1 MAPVRHTLCVQ
12 ARASATWGLRGCAF
26 QYAGIA
32 AGVETAETQCPTHAL
47 TPATPPTLVPSA
59 EIKEKAGPKQ
69 AAPRLAP
76 IAPAPKPTPPPSP
89 APVPAPAPTPVV
101 PLAGSVTYEVQNCG
115 SDCDYP
121 CNRDCGQTWEDCYV
135 VQEYSGT
142 YDLKL
147 AEDNEVIHGVLKR
160 HVRRKGEVQPQTK
173 RLRGATRLS

>member
-1 MAPVRHTLCVQ
+1 MCASQSIGYLGAARVCIPVRRNSSGGGDSRDTVPNPRPHTC
-12 ARASATWGLRGCAF
+12 
-26 QYAGIA
+26 
-32 AGVETAETQCPTHAL
+32 H
-47 TPATPPTLVPSA
+47 PPTLVPSA